1 MWLLVIQI
9 TVMILPPLSTL
20 AGDQIHRSCSVAE
33 ALQAAFDAQPLL
45 RGYVLD
51 DQGAVRRHVVVFV
64 DGVAVVDR
72 ERLSDAVQP
81 GSEIFVMQALSGG

>member
-1 MWLLVIQI
+1 MPTVEFTANLVRQ
-9 TVMILPPLSTL
+9 TSANACEVSGAT
-20 AGDQIHRSCSVAE
+20 VAE
-33 ALQAAFDAQPLL
+33 ALQAAFVAQPML